1 MPTLFSVAELQGL
14 YGPFFLAE
22 RVVQKIW
29 LRQDFATTELRTVDG
44 RRVEILSPGRWNLIG
59 GPDFHG
65 AQLRLG
71 GRDVSGDVEVHFHAG
86 DWTAHGHISNP
97 AYDNVVLHV
106 LLFPPTPGA
115 RVQRRSDGS
124 EIPALVLLPWLH
136 RDLEEY
142 SADDALE
149 SITARDEWRR
159 FEELASL
166 PLEEVRG
173 NLRAL
178 AFGRW
183 ERKVGYART
192 RLARLGWEA
201 ALHHAALE
209 GLGYR
214 QNRTP
219 MLAVA
224 ERWPLAA
231 WRGGVEVDDLLRSVS
246 GWRESGLRP
255 ANRPRARLT
264 QYQAW
269 VNAAPAWPEQV
280 AVLGE
285 LLVGPKRLGRPVVSL
300 ESTGLVRRHAGFPDW
315 YARFDDV
322 ARGRV
327 SSPRLDTLVCDGFLP
342 LLAAR
347 GGGDDLFGIWFHW
360 YPGDL
365 PDQIR
370 QGLMRLGV
378 TGTAEQPLCH
388 GFAQGLLAWLI
399 EREFCA

>member
-1 MPTLFSVAELQGL
+1 MSAPYSVAELQGL

-29 LRQDFATTELRTVDG
+29 LRQDFATTQLRTLDG

-59 GPDFHG
+59 GPDFRG
-65 AQLRLG
+65 ARLRLG

-86 DWTAHGHISNP
+86 DWTAHGHGANP

-106 LLFPPTPGA
+106 LLFPPVPGA
-115 RVQRRSDGS
+115 AVQRRGDGR

-149 SITARDEWRR
+149 AITARDEWRR

-166 PLEEVRG
+166 PIDEVRG
-173 NLRAL
+173 TLRGL

-192 RLARLGWEA
+192 RLARLGWDA
-201 ALHHAALE
+201 ALHHGALE
-209 GLGYR
+209 VLGYR

-224 ERWPLAA
+224 ERWPLDA
-231 WRGGVEVDDLLRSVS
+231 WRQGVEIDDLLQIIS
-246 GWRESGLRP
+246 GWREHGLRP
-255 ANRPRARLT
+255 ANRPRARLQ
-264 QYQAW
+264 QYATW
-269 VNAAPAWPEQV
+269 VGGVPAWPEQV
-280 AVLGE
+280 AALGPT
-285 LLVGPKRLGRPVVSL
+285 LGGARRLGRPVVSV
-300 ESTGLVRRHAGFPDW
+300 EATAQVRRQAGFTDW
-315 YARFDDV
+315 YTRFHAVTD
-322 ARGRV
+322 GRV
-327 SSPRLDTLVCDGFLP
+327 SSPRLDTLICDGFLP

-347 GGGDDLFGIWFHW
+347 GGCDDLFGIWFHW
-360 YPGDL
+360 YPGDM

-378 TGTAEQPLCH
+378 TGTPEQPLCH
-388 GFAQGLLAWLI
+388 GFAQGLLAWLV